1 MGGNP
6 LKLSAAI
13 LRHPGRMHPPSMERT
28 AQGTPAPPFLP
39 LAFRLSTSFGLLVL
53 HLAFP
58 PDPIR
63 TLASESLYLLLVALF
78 FVEAVWEIKTALDKG
93 LGPFA
98 APGLMRIRL
107 NLALDIAL
115 VALLIAFQ
123 GVDQERFATIYLFPI
138 LSSAF
143 YLSTVEIVWVGFIA
157 FSLHSLSFLLFGA
170 GILPPFGHSG
180 APMDLESAQ
189 WVLAFASLEIFAATL
204 IVVLIRRNLEGL
216 RRTLLASEAKAD
228 DLSALY
234 RRVVESMV
242 SGLITTD
249 LEGVITSANPAAEGI
264 LQRSLPMGRSIGA
277 ILPVDLDRQE
287 ILPRDQRFE
296 GSYIAPNGSWRI
308 YGGNVAPLRDAEG
321 QQTGHLLLFQELT
334 ELKALEDRTRLSERL
349 AAIGELSAG
358 LAHELRNPLASILGC
373 VQILRG
379 EGQAPAMH
387 ERALGILGRESGRV
401 SAILTKFLDF
411 TRPKP
416 VEVRRVFFPEL
427 VEELRS
433 SWETDPRAEGLH
445 LGLSP
450 VPEVWVAA
458 DPLCAHQVFTN
469 LLTNARKALEGVAEP
484 QVHLEFEAESG
495 HLMAQVRDNGCGMEA
510 EQLRTLFVPFSSTF
524 KEGTGLGMSIV
535 FQFVQQ
541 MGWDIRVQSQAH
553 FGTLVTVRIPLWGL
567 RLTPEGGSRG
577 PAA

>member
-1 MGGNP
+1 M
-6 LKLSAAI
+6 
-13 LRHPGRMHPPSMERT
+13 LRHPMERLP
-28 AQGTPAPPFLP
+28 QGATTPPFLP
-39 LAFRLSTSFGLLVL
+39 LAFRLSTTFGLLVL

-58 PDPIR
+58 PDP
-63 TLASESLYLLLVALF
+63 LKAVAAESLYLLLVSLF
-78 FVEAVWEIKTALDKG
+78 FVEAIWEIKGSLDLG
-93 LGPFA
+93 LGPFST
-98 APGLMRIRL
+98 PSLGRIRF
-107 NLALDIAL
+107 NLALDISL

-143 YLSTVEIVWVGFIA
+143 YLATVEIVLVGFIA
-157 FSLHSLSFLLFGA
+157 FFLHSISFLLFGA
-170 GILPPFGHSG
+170 GLLPPFGHSG
-180 APMDLESAQ
+180 APGDLDSAQ

-249 LEGVITSANPAAEGI
+249 LEGVITSANPAAEAI
-264 LQRSLPMGRSIGA
+264 LQRTLPMGRTIDA

-321 QQTGHLLLFQELT
+321 NQTGHLLLFQELT
-334 ELKALEDRTRLSERL
+334 EIKALEERTRLSERL

-379 EGQAPAMH
+379 EGQTPAMS

-416 VEVRRVFFPEL
+416 VEVRRVFFPDL
-427 VEELRS
+427 IEELRS
-433 SWETDPRAEGLH
+433 SWETDSRSAGFTLA
-445 LGLSP
+445 LAP
-450 VPEVWVAA
+450 VPEVWVRA

-469 LLTNARKALEGVAEP
+469 LLTNARKALDGVVEP
-484 QVHLEFEAESG
+484 HVHMEFEEESG
-495 HLMAQVRDNGCGMEA
+495 QLLAQVRDNGCGMDA

-541 MGWDIRVQSQAH
+541 MGWDIRVQSQPR
-553 FGTLVTVRIPLWGL
+553 FGTLVTLKVPLWGT
-567 RLTPEGGSRG
+567 RGARDSGS
-577 PAA
+577 PS

>member
-1 MGGNP
+1 M
-6 LKLSAAI
+6 LQRLSNQ
-13 LRHPGRMHPPSMERT
+13 SS
-28 AQGTPAPPFLP
+28 QGATAPPFLP

-58 PDPIR
+58 PDIGR
-63 TLASESLYLLLVALF
+63 AVASEDAYLLLICLF
-78 FVEAVWEIKTALDKG
+78 FIEALWEVQRSLNQGRT
-93 LGPFA
+93 PFA
-98 APGLMRIRL
+98 TPSSLPQIRI
-107 NLALDIAL
+107 NLGLDIAL

-123 GVDQERFATIYLFPI
+123 GVDQERFATLYIFPV

-143 YLSTVEIVWVGFIA
+143 YLSTAEIVVVGSIA
-157 FSLHSLSFLLFGA
+157 AIIHITSFLLFGA

-180 APMDLESAQ
+180 TPMDLDIAQ
-189 WVLAFASLEIFAATL
+189 WILAFAMLEITAATL

-216 RRTLLASEAKAD
+216 RLTLQASEAKAD

-249 LEGVITSANPAAEGI
+249 LEGLITSANPAAEGI
-264 LQRSLPMGRSIGA
+264 LQRTLPAGRDIGA
-277 ILPVDLDRQE
+277 IIPVDLNHQE

-296 GSYIAPNGSWRI
+296 GSYIAPNGTWRI
-308 YGGNVAPLRDAEG
+308 YGGNVAPLRDAESH
-321 QQTGHLLLFQELT
+321 QTGHLLLFQDLT

-373 VQILRG
+373 VQILKG
-379 EGQAPAMH
+379 ESQISTATPATAKND
-387 ERALGILGRESGRV
+387 RALGILGRESDRV

-416 VEVRRVFFPEL
+416 VQLRRVFLPDLIEGI
-427 VEELRS
+427 RS
-433 SWETDPRAEGLH
+433 SWETDPRAAGLH
-445 LGLSP
+445 LGMAP
-450 VPEVWVAA
+450 VPPIWISA

-469 LLTNARKALEGVAEP
+469 LLTNARKAVEDMEDTVDTVDP
-484 QVHLEFEAESG
+484 NVHLDFEQTGE
-495 HLMAQVRDNGCGMEA
+495 HLMAQLRDNGCGMDA

-524 KEGTGLGMSIV
+524 REGTGLGMSLV

-541 MGWDIRVQSQAH
+541 MGWDIRVQSQPK
-553 FGTLVTVRIPLWGL
+553 FGTLVTLKVPIWPGQSPQDNGGIPAG
-567 RLTPEGGSRG
+567 
-577 PAA
+577 A